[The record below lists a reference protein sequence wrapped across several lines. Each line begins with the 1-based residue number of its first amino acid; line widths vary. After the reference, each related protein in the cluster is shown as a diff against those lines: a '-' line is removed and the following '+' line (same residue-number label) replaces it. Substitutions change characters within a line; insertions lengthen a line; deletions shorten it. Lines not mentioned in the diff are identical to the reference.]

1 MLAPW
6 LSGCRALGSCRHA
19 SLNAWIKDKHLS
31 IFVKIIFK
39 KNVAGTDCSSDIFS
53 Q

>member
-19 SLNAWIKDKHLS
+19 SLNAWVKDKHLS
-31 IFVKIIFK
+31 IFVKFILK
-39 KNVAGTDCSSDIFS
+39 KKTLEPVVPTPLFYN
-53 Q
+53 